1 VSQELEVIQRA
12 AAAVKVAWK
21 HDAGDAAEPPAAS
34 MEGARA
40 PLADALRRAPKHV
53 SSSARSENRRAIHP
67 WLSAARPC
75 MFCSPAVAPVFLFKQ
90 G

>member
-40 PLADALRRAPKHV
+40 PLADALRRAPEPG
-53 SSSARSENRRAIHP
+53 SSSARNKQRRAIHP
-67 WLSAARPC
+67 WPSAARPHIVW
-75 MFCSPAVAPVFLFKQ
+75 SPAVAPVF